1 MGGLAHLLD
10 YQFMRSAFL
19 AMLLLAPLLGML
31 GTQVVSA
38 RMAFFADAL
47 GHSAFAGIAI
57 GVLLGVSDPLLA
69 MIGFG
74 LVFAVGIV
82 VGRERGGASADTTIG
97 VFSSFAMALGILLL
111 SVGGG
116 FAKYSAFL
124 VGDVLAIG
132 PADLLRLAAV
142 LAVFL
147 AYWVLVYNRLLLS
160 GIQTQVAQSRGVR
173 VLLHEILFNVMVAVV
188 VMVSIR
194 WVGLLVINA
203 MLVVPAAAARRLSG
217 SVRAY
222 QALSVGISLVS
233 GLAGLVVSYLA
244 DVPAGA
250 AFVVVA
256 AAAYLVS
263 VVVSRIRGKA

>member
-1 MGGLAHLLD
+1 MAALLHMFD
-10 YQFMRSAFL
+10 YGFMRYAFL
-19 AMLLLAPLLGML
+19 AMLMLAPLLGML

-47 GHSAFAGIAI
+47 GHSALAGIAV
-57 GVLLGVSDPLLA
+57 GVLLGVSDPMLG
-69 MIGFG
+69 MVGFG

-82 VGRERGGASADTTIG
+82 IGRERGTSTADTTIG
-97 VFSSFAMALGILLL
+97 VFSSLAMALGILLL
-111 SVGGG
+111 SRGGN
-116 FAKYSAFL
+116 FSKYSAFL
-124 VGDVLAIG
+124 IGDILAIDA
-132 PADLLRLAAV
+132 ADLLRLAVV

-147 AYWVLVYNRLLLS
+147 VYWLLFYNRLLLTTLQPS
-160 GIQTQVAQSRGVR
+160 VAESRGIR
-173 VLLHEILFNVMVAVV
+173 VLWQEILFNVLVAVV

-217 SVRAY
+217 SVRSY
-222 QALSVGISLVS
+222 QALTVGISLIS
-233 GLAGLVVSYLA
+233 GLAGLVVSYFA

-256 AAAYLVS
+256 AAFYLVS
-263 VVVSRIRGKA
+263 VVLARRRGRA